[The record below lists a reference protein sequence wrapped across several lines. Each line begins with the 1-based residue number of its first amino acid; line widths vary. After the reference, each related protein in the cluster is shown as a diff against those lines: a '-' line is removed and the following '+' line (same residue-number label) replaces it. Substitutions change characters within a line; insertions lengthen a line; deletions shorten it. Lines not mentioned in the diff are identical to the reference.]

1 MGSSHQPAN
10 LSVSSTSRMEE
21 IFMTN
26 PFENYNKIRENMRA
40 DSSKLWEKHE
50 EEFRKLSAL
59 NSEKMFNSRNSFLAS
74 TFENEYPTSNSSSM
88 QVQDNKVEVCLDV
101 SQYEPE
107 ELEVKV
113 KDNVVTVRGRQETG
127 SGTGNTNTRAA
138 RMFTKSFTLPH
149 RVHPAEVES
158 RLTQDGRL
166 VISAP
171 ARKLPA
177 K

>member
-50 EEFRKLSAL
+50 EEFRKLSAF

-88 QVQDNKVEVCLDV
+88 QVQDN
-101 SQYEPE
+101 Q
-107 ELEVKV
+107 V
-113 KDNVVTVRGRQETG
+113 KDNVVTVRGKHETG
-127 SGTGNTNTRAA
+127 SGT
-138 RMFTKSFTLPH
+138 
-149 RVHPAEVES
+149 
-158 RLTQDGRL
+158 
-166 VISAP
+166 
-171 ARKLPA
+171 
-177 K
+177 

>member
-10 LSVSSTSRMEE
+10 LS
-21 IFMTN
+21 
-26 PFENYNKIRENMRA
+26 
-40 DSSKLWEKHE
+40 
-50 EEFRKLSAL
+50 
-59 NSEKMFNSRNSFLAS
+59 
-74 TFENEYPTSNSSSM
+74 
-88 QVQDNKVEVCLDV
+88 DNKVEVCLDV

-113 KDNVVTVRGRQETG
+113 KDNVVTVLGRQETG
-127 SGTGNTNTRAA
+127 SGTGNTNTSAA

-158 RLTQDGRL
+158 RLIQDGRL
-166 VISAP
+166 VITAP

-177 K
+177 KRIFVVLKSGFLTNHVFLSISCNPLVFLLKLPFCTCSC

>member
-50 EEFRKLSAL
+50 EEFRKLSAF

-88 QVQDNKVEVCLDV
+88 QVQDNKVEVCLDA

-107 ELEVKV
+107 EVKV

-127 SGTGNTNTRAA
+127 SGTGSTNTSAA

-166 VISAP
+166 VITAP
-171 ARKLPA
+171 TRKLPVE
-177 K
+177 

>member
-50 EEFRKLSAL
+50 EEFRKLSAF
-59 NSEKMFNSRNSFLAS
+59 NSEKMFNSRNSFLVS

-113 KDNVVTVRGRQETG
+113 KDNVVTVLRRQETG

-138 RMFTKSFTLPH
+138 RMFTKSFTMPH

-166 VISAP
+166 VITAP
-171 ARKLPA
+171 PHKLPA

>member
-50 EEFRKLSAL
+50 EEFRKLSAF

-88 QVQDNKVEVCLDV
+88 QV
-101 SQYEPE
+101 
-107 ELEVKV
+107 
-113 KDNVVTVRGRQETG
+113 KDNVVTVLGRQETG
-127 SGTGNTNTRAA
+127 IGTGNTNTRAA

-158 RLTQDGRL
+158 RLTRDGRL
-166 VISAP
+166 VITAP

>member
-1 MGSSHQPAN
+1 
-10 LSVSSTSRMEE
+10 
-21 IFMTN
+21 MTN

-40 DSSKLWEKHE
+40 DSSKWEKHE
-50 EEFRKLSAL
+50 EEFRKLLAF

-74 TFENEYPTSNSSSM
+74 TFENEYPNSNSSSM
-88 QVQDNKVEVCLDV
+88 QVQDNQVKVSLDV

-113 KDNVVTVRGRQETG
+113 KDNVVTVLGRQETG

-138 RMFTKSFTLPH
+138 RVFTKSFTLPH
-149 RVHPAEVES
+149 RIHPAEVES

-166 VISAP
+166 VITAP
-171 ARKLPA
+171 ARKLPP

>member
-40 DSSKLWEKHE
+40 DSSKLWEKYE
-50 EEFRKLSAL
+50 EEFRKLSAF

-113 KDNVVTVRGRQETG
+113 KDNVVTVLGRQETG

-138 RMFTKSFTLPH
+138 RVFTKSFTLPH

-166 VISAP
+166 VITAP

>member
-1 MGSSHQPAN
+1 MGSSYQPAN

-50 EEFRKLSAL
+50 EEFRKLSTL

-74 TFENEYPTSNSSSM
+74 TFENEYPTSDSSSM
-88 QVQDNKVEVCLDV
+88 QVQDN
-101 SQYEPE
+101 
-107 ELEVKV
+107 KV

-127 SGTGNTNTRAA
+127 SGTGSTNTRAA

-149 RVHPAEVES
+149 RVHLAEVES

-166 VISAP
+166 VITAP

>member
-50 EEFRKLSAL
+50 EEFRKLSAF
-59 NSEKMFNSRNSFLAS
+59 NSEKMFNSRNSFLVS

-88 QVQDNKVEVCLDV
+88 QVQDNKVEV
-101 SQYEPE
+101 
-107 ELEVKV
+107 
-113 KDNVVTVRGRQETG
+113 KDNVVTVLGRQETG

-138 RMFTKSFTLPH
+138 RMFTKSFTMPH

-158 RLTQDGRL
+158 RLTPDGRL
-166 VISAP
+166 VITAP

>member
-21 IFMTN
+21 IFMTI

-50 EEFRKLSAL
+50 EEFRKLSAF

-88 QVQDNKVEVCLDV
+88 
-101 SQYEPE
+101 
-107 ELEVKV
+107 EVKV
-113 KDNVVTVRGRQETG
+113 KDNVVTVLGRQETG

-138 RMFTKSFTLPH
+138 RVFTKSFTLPH

-166 VISAP
+166 VITAP

>member
-50 EEFRKLSAL
+50 EEFRKLSAF

-88 QVQDNKVEVCLDV
+88 QVQDNKVEVCLDA

-127 SGTGNTNTRAA
+127 SGTGSTNTSAA
-138 RMFTKSFTLPH
+138 RMFTKSFRLPH
-149 RVHPAEVES
+149 RFHPAEVES
-158 RLTQDGRL
+158 RLTRDGRL
-166 VISAP
+166 VITAP
-171 ARKLPA
+171 TRKLPV

>member
-1 MGSSHQPAN
+1 
-10 LSVSSTSRMEE
+10 
-21 IFMTN
+21 MTN

-40 DSSKLWEKHE
+40 DSSKWEKHE
-50 EEFRKLSAL
+50 EEFRKLLAF
-59 NSEKMFNSRNSFLAS
+59 NSEKMFNSRNSFLVS

-88 QVQDNKVEVCLDV
+88 QVQDNKVQVCLDV

-113 KDNVVTVRGRQETG
+113 KDNVVTVLGRQETG

-166 VISAP
+166 VITTP
-171 ARKLPA
+171 VRKLPA

>member
-10 LSVSSTSRMEE
+10 LSVSSTNRMEE

-40 DSSKLWEKHE
+40 DSSKLWEKRE
-50 EEFRKLSAL
+50 EEFRKLSAF

-88 QVQDNKVEVCLDV
+88 QVQDNKVKVSLDV

-107 ELEVKV
+107 ELELKV
-113 KDNVVTVRGRQETG
+113 KDNVVTVRGKQET
-127 SGTGNTNTRAA
+127 
-138 RMFTKSFTLPH
+138 
-149 RVHPAEVES
+149 
-158 RLTQDGRL
+158 
-166 VISAP
+166 AP
-171 ARKLPA
+171 
-177 K
+177 

>member
-1 MGSSHQPAN
+1 MGSSYQPAN
-10 LSVSSTSRMEE
+10 LLVSSTSRMEE

-50 EEFRKLSAL
+50 EEFRKLLAF

-74 TFENEYPTSNSSSM
+74 TFENEYPNSNSSSM
-88 QVQDNKVEVCLDV
+88 QVQDNQVKVSLDV

-113 KDNVVTVRGRQETG
+113 KDNVVTVLGRQETG

-166 VISAP
+166 VITAP

>member
-50 EEFRKLSAL
+50 EEFRKLSAF

-88 QVQDNKVEVCLDV
+88 QVQDN
-101 SQYEPE
+101 
-107 ELEVKV
+107 
-113 KDNVVTVRGRQETG
+113 VVTVRGRQETG
-127 SGTGNTNTRAA
+127 SGTGSTNTRAA

-166 VISAP
+166 VITAP
-171 ARKLPA
+171 AHKLPA

>member
-50 EEFRKLSAL
+50 EEFRKLSAF

-88 QVQDNKVEVCLDV
+88 
-101 SQYEPE
+101 
-107 ELEVKV
+107 KV

-158 RLTQDGRL
+158 RLTQDGHL
-166 VISAP
+166 VITAP
-171 ARKLPA
+171 VRKLPA